1 MTTAKTDGKRWKTAI
16 NSLLDGN
23 LLTQKELSKKC
34 GVSAQTVSN
43 WLNDVRN
50 PGVLAKRKI
59 VKIIRETGSQMKR
72 NHNLL
77 DSLLPARN
85 PDSDKKQ
92 LEKMLRGMTA
102 EQIRKFI
109 ETDGKIAG

>member
-1 MTTAKTDGKRWKTAI
+1 
-16 NSLLDGN
+16 
-23 LLTQKELSKKC
+23 
-34 GVSAQTVSN
+34 
-43 WLNDVRN
+43 
-50 PGVLAKRKI
+50 
-59 VKIIRETGSQMKR
+59 MKR